1 MIILSIGTNIGD
13 RERNIENAIVA
24 LGEIGKVSAVS
35 PIYTSEPWGFESENG
50 FYNIALTLESEL
62 SPLDLLRETQRIE
75 KELGRTAKTTTKYAD
90 RVIDIDIIDYDG
102 QIITI
107 SQQST
112 VNSHQSSIEP
122 PRPTD
127 TPPKTGG
134 EYLDQQSTLN
144 SQLSALNN
152 SSPVLGEVHEVGR
165 GKTLNSKLSILNS
178 QLSLLTLP
186 HPLMH
191 LRNFVLYPLA
201 DIAPEWRHPI
211 LKLTAQELKERSEDH
226 SIPHKK

>member
-13 RERNIENAIVA
+13 RERNIENAVKA
-24 LGEIGKVSAVS
+24 LGEIGKVGAVS

-50 FYNIALTLESEL
+50 FYNIALILESEL

-75 KELGRTAKTTTKYAD
+75 KELGRTTKTTTEYAD
-90 RVIDIDIIDYDG
+90 RVIDIDIIDYDE

-112 VNSHQSSIEP
+112 VN
-122 PRPTD
+122 
-127 TPPKTGG
+127 
-134 EYLDQQSTLN
+134 
-144 SQLSALNN
+144 
-152 SSPVLGEVHEVGR
+152 
-165 GKTLNSKLSILNS
+165 
-178 QLSLLTLP
+178 SLLTLP

-211 LKLTAQELKERSEDH
+211 LKLTAQELKERSEDE
-226 SIPHKK
+226 SIPYKK

>member
-13 RERNIENAIVA
+13 RERNIENAVKA
-24 LGEIGKVSAVS
+24 LGEIGKVGAIS

-50 FYNIALTLESEL
+50 FYNIALTMESDL

-75 KELGRTAKTTTKYAD
+75 KELGRTAKTTTEYAD
-90 RVIDIDIIDYDG
+90 RVIDIDIIDYDN
-102 QIITI
+102 QIIKI
-107 SQQST
+107 SQQSS
-112 VNSHQSSIEP
+112 VISHQSSIEP

-134 EYLDQQSTLN
+134 EYLDQESTLN
-144 SQLSALNN
+144 FQLSTPNN

-178 QLSLLTLP
+178 QRSLLTLP

-201 DIAPEWRHPI
+201 DIAPEWVHPI
-211 LKLTAQELKERSEDH
+211 LKLTTLELKAKSEDK
-226 SIPHKK
+226 SIPYKK

>member
-13 RERNIENAIVA
+13 RERNIENAVKA

-50 FYNIALTLESEL
+50 FYNIALILESEL

-75 KELGRTAKTTTKYAD
+75 KELGRTAKTTTEYAD
-90 RVIDIDIIDYDG
+90 RVIDIDIIDYDN
-102 QIITI
+102 QIIKI

-122 PRPTD
+122 PRPAD
-127 TPPKTGG
+127 TPPNTGG
-134 EYLDQQSTLN
+134 EYLDQQSILN
-144 SQLSALNN
+144 SQRSTLNN

-178 QLSLLTLP
+178 QRSLLTLP

-211 LKLTAQELKERSEDH
+211 LKLTAQELKERSEDK
-226 SIPHKK
+226 SIPYKK

>member
-13 RERNIENAIVA
+13 RERNIENAVKA
-24 LGEIGKVSAVS
+24 LGEIGKVGAVS

-75 KELGRTAKTTTKYAD
+75 KELGRTAKTTTEYAD

-112 VNSHQSSIEP
+112 VN
-122 PRPTD
+122 
-127 TPPKTGG
+127 
-134 EYLDQQSTLN
+134 
-144 SQLSALNN
+144 
-152 SSPVLGEVHEVGR
+152 
-165 GKTLNSKLSILNS
+165 
-178 QLSLLTLP
+178 SLLTLP

-211 LKLTAQELKERSEDH
+211 LKLTAQELKAKSEDK
-226 SIPHKK
+226 SIPYKK

>member
-1 MIILSIGTNIGD
+1 MRILSIGTNIGD
-13 RERNIENAIVA
+13 RERNIENAVKA
-24 LGEIGKVSAVS
+24 LGEIGKVTAIS

-50 FYNIALTLESEL
+50 FYNIALTMESEL
-62 SPLDLLRETQRIE
+62 LPLDLLRETQRIE
-75 KELGRTAKTTTKYAD
+75 KELGRTAKTTTEYAD
-90 RVIDIDIIDYDG
+90 RVIDIDIIDYDN
-102 QIITI
+102 QIIKI
-107 SQQST
+107 
-112 VNSHQSSIEP
+112 SHQSSIEP

-178 QLSLLTLP
+178 QRSLLTLP

-201 DIAPEWRHPI
+201 DIAPEWVHPI
-211 LKLTAQELKERSEDH
+211 LKLTTLELKAKSEDK
-226 SIPHKK
+226 SIPYKK